1 MGGIRMNEAI
11 FKAKVE
17 LAQKI
22 VQNLDEPLKI
32 EAFKIVLNK
41 LLDGKIETEISIS
54 TDISKKDALIVKC
67 TVCGAQVVIRDI
79 PQGTTLETI
88 LNTKPCMH
96 CGMQG
101 NWKKISQF

>member
-1 MGGIRMNEAI
+1 MNEAI

-17 LAQKI
+17 LAEKI

-32 EAFKIVLNK
+32 EAFKIILNK
-41 LLDGKIETEISIS
+41 LLDSKIETEVSIS
-54 TDISKKDALIVKC
+54 TDISKQDYHIIKC
-67 TVCGAQVVIRDI
+67 TVCGAQVVIKEI
-79 PQGTTLETI
+79 PKGTTLDAI

>member
-1 MGGIRMNEAI
+1 MNEVV

-22 VQNLDEPLKI
+22 VENLDEPLKI
-32 EAFKIVLNK
+32 EAFKIILSK
-41 LLDGKIETEISIS
+41 LLDGKIETETSIS
-54 TDISKKDALIVKC
+54 TDVSQKGYHIIKC
-67 TVCGAQVVIRDI
+67 TVCGAQVVIKEI
-79 PQGTTLETI
+79 PQGTTLEAM

>member
-1 MGGIRMNEAI
+1 MNEVV

-22 VQNLDEPLKI
+22 VQNLDEPLKT

-41 LLDGKIETEISIS
+41 LLDGKIDTEISIS
-54 TDISKKDALIVKC
+54 TDISKKDAHIIKC

-79 PQGTTLETI
+79 PEGTTLEKL
-88 LNTKPCMH
+88 LNTKPCSH
-96 CGMQG
+96 CGQQG

>member
-1 MGGIRMNEAI
+1 MSEAI

-32 EAFKIVLNK
+32 EAFKIILNK
-41 LLDGKIETEISIS
+41 LLDGKIETEIIVS
-54 TDISKKDALIVKC
+54 TDMSKQDYHIIKC
-67 TVCGAQVVIRDI
+67 TVCGAQVVIKEI
-79 PQGTTLETI
+79 PEGTTLDAI
-88 LNTKPCMH
+88 LETKPCMH